1 MAKRAVAGYL
11 HNIIWSDFGFFFS
24 WKCMKW
30 VEQEDHRAIGRPSL
44 MRIASEGQFSGRWMR
59 EFRVPCTRKQR
70 REGVTVHSYHGAMPC
85 LMHTGEHGAFAGF
98 QQIRPVSINALR
110 NRILTHRACKGL
122 FTALISLV
130 LEDRVVAGFSRW
142 SNSWGGPGVCFISKC

>member
-1 MAKRAVAGYL
+1 
-11 HNIIWSDFGFFFS
+11 
-24 WKCMKW
+24 MKW

-85 LMHTGEHGAFAGF
+85 LMHTGEHGAWLSADKASEY
-98 QQIRPVSINALR
+98 QCPEEQNPN
-110 NRILTHRACKGL
+110 TQGL
-122 FTALISLV
+122 
-130 LEDRVVAGFSRW
+130 
-142 SNSWGGPGVCFISKC
+142 